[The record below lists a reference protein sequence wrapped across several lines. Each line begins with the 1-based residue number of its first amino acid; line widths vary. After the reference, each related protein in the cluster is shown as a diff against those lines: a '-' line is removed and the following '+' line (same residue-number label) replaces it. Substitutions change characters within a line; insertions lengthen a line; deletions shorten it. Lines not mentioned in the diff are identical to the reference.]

1 MADAGE
7 ITLCESPDQN
17 EETVE
22 KDNLSPENI
31 LGKITESFG
40 KVVGGAFQGEKN
52 VVLLLACVL
61 NSLYCLFDLTL
72 YFSVSFKFYSNSVEG
87 SFVFISLLYRLSK
100 L

>member
-31 LGKITESFG
+31 LGEITESFG

-61 NSLYCLFDLTL
+61 NSLCLFDLTL

-87 SFVFISLLYRLSK
+87 SFVLISLLYRLSK